1 VKLSLKLATSCA
13 GAPYPQRKIIPGE
26 SVRPSSTVSTAELQ
40 QRDTERVLLAV
51 MPVLHLEPDPE
62 QNGKGLTMP
71 HPAVSWWIAIGPV
84 EIFGLEGGEALRV
97 EPGTVRAVR
106 VLWPVPRDLPPNFGI
121 FAGDRNLEPV
131 SETRMR
137 VYLGPDAPAE
147 LIPPPRSRQSRPH
160 HLRLV
165 S

>member
-1 VKLSLKLATSCA
+1 MPL
-13 GAPYPQRKIIPGE
+13 
-26 SVRPSSTVSTAELQ
+26 SSTVSTAELQ
-40 QRDTERVLLAV
+40 QADTDSRLL
-51 MPVLHLEPDPE
+51 PVIPALHVTPAPE
-62 QNGKGLTMP
+62 QNGKGLRMP
-71 HPAVSWWIAIGPV
+71 HPAVSWWIAVGPV

-97 EPGTVRAVR
+97 EPGTERAVR

-131 SETRMR
+131 SELRMR
-137 VYLGPDAPAE
+137 VYLGPDTPAE

>member
-1 VKLSLKLATSCA
+1 MPPL
-13 GAPYPQRKIIPGE
+13 
-26 SVRPSSTVSTAELQ
+26 STVSTAKIEYHATIP
-40 QRDTERVLLAV
+40 DLL
-51 MPVLHLEPDPE
+51 PVIPGLHVVSDPE
-62 QNGKGLTMP
+62 ESPKRMP
-71 HPAVSWWIAIGPV
+71 HPAVSWWIAVGPV

-97 EPGTVRAVR
+97 EPGTERAVR
-106 VLWPVPRDLPPNFGI
+106 VLWPAPRDLPPNFGI

-131 SETRMR
+131 SELRMR
-137 VYLGPDAPAE
+137 VYLGPDTPAE